1 MQIANAKRGDG
12 KTPITP
18 WGENGGFFVLLTFQL
33 RRILYTDVYASSIY
47 RFFIPSTSFV
57 EMI

>member
-1 MQIANAKRGDG
+1 MQTQKGGIG
-12 KTPITP
+12 KPTSHL
-18 WGENGGFFVLLTFQL
+18 GEKTKIGGIFELLTFQL